1 MKYIK
6 EDLEK
11 AKQEL
16 KDFIYNK
23 KWIEE
28 KLQDI
33 KERKELINNITT
45 TISDMPKRYKKSGR

>member
-28 KLQDI
+28 RLQDI

-45 TISDMPKRYKKSGR
+45 TISDMPKRYKKSRR

>member
-11 AKQEL
+11 SKQEL
-16 KDFIYNK
+16 KDYIYNK

-28 KLQDI
+28 KLEDI
-33 KERKELINNITT
+33 KEKKSLLNNITS
-45 TISDMPKRYKKSGR
+45 TISDMPKRN

>member
-1 MKYIK
+1 MNYIK

-28 KLQDI
+28 RLQDI

-45 TISDMPKRYKKSGR
+45 TISDMPKRYKKSRR

>member
-23 KWIEE
+23 KWVEE
-28 KLQDI
+28 RLQDI

-45 TISDMPKRYKKSGR
+45 TISDMPKRYKKSRR